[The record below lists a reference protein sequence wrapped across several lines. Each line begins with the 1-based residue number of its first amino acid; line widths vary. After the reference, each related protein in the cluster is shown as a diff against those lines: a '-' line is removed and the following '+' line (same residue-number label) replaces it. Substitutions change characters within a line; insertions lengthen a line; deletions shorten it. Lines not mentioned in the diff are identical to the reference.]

1 MNEENLI
8 VLKEYESVNNAE
20 WDRSLLE
27 SAGLWAMVRNEIM
40 SALYPTNVIP
50 AQLVIRNEDRA
61 KAEEILEAYSAE

>member
-40 SALYPTNVIP
+40 SALYPTSVIP

-61 KAEEILEAYSAE
+61 KAEEVLEAYSAE

>member
-40 SALYPTNVIP
+40 SALYPTSVIP
-50 AQLVIRNEDRA
+50 AQLVVRKEDRA

>member
-40 SALYPTNVIP
+40 SALYPTSVIP
-50 AQLVIRNEDRA
+50 AQLVIRKEDRA

>member
-40 SALYPTNVIP
+40 SALYPTSVIP